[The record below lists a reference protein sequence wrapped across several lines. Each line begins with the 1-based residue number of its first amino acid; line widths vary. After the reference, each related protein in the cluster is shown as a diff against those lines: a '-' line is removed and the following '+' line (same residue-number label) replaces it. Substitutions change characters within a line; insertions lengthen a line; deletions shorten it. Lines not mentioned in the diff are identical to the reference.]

1 MATRWNG
8 ARGGSEGKYYSQ
20 FISRPLSLVYFVASV
35 LKGIVV
41 AAGLDRYLGE
51 NVLFAWSQP
60 SPLPLYYNALLKFPT
75 FVQPNEID
83 FSFFSFY
90 DDDTII
96 KMIINSRDRY
106 WTIDR
111 IGIFPSR
118 WIEQQYYN
126 VDGK

>member
-1 MATRWNG
+1 MPG
-8 ARGGSEGKYYSQ
+8 PSLP
-20 FISRPLSLVYFVASV
+20 PLS
-35 LKGIVV
+35 
-41 AAGLDRYLGE
+41 
-51 NVLFAWSQP
+51 
-60 SPLPLYYNALLKFPT
+60 YNALLKFPT

-106 WTIDR
+106 WTVDR